1 MSGVDLDH
9 LMSLRDDIGVDDF
22 AEVVLLFFTE
32 IGEKLDQMGAGGKPP
47 SAEDFHFL
55 RGSAA
60 NLGFIAMVR
69 ACEEAEAACKSGGAP
84 DLAAVL
90 RSFEDALTAT
100 QSHVPELSAAR
111 GQEPR

>member
-1 MSGVDLDH
+1 
-9 LMSLRDDIGVDDF
+9 MSLPAADG
-22 AEVVLLFFTE
+22 T
-32 IGEKLDQMGAGGKPP
+32 MGAFREAPADACCPTGLERCGLAKKKTQGG
-47 SAEDFHFL
+47 
-55 RGSAA
+55 GS
-60 NLGFIAMVR
+60 
-69 ACEEAEAACKSGGAP
+69 KSGGAP